1 MNRNYNDKMMF
12 LENMSQTTN
21 QTAANYVVA

>member
-12 LENMSQTTN
+12 LENMSQPTN
-21 QTAANYVVA
+21 QTAEN